1 MKVETK
7 ELTPIWKHFERFA
20 LYEDLKD
27 LHNIVI
33 PKIANFEQKIINY
46 DAEGVKNNRIIS
58 DFDQLMAQKVNK

>member
-1 MKVETK
+1 MNEELKNYNESIETLYQSLELKVEAK

-33 PKIANFEQKIINY
+33 PKIANFE
-46 DAEGVKNNRIIS
+46 
-58 DFDQLMAQKVNK
+58 